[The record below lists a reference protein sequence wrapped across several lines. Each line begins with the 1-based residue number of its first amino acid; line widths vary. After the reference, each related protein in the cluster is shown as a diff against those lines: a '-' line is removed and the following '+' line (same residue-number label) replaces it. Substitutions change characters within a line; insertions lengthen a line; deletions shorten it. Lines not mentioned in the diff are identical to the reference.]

1 MRRSEWRKKGPKIS
15 IFKYLIRNSNNLF
28 LYQKSQIM
36 FLYEAAEYLF
46 DEMQSN
52 NNYQFRNYLNLNID
66 NHFHNVLYS
75 NNYYNHG
82 PSSQQHQNLQGP
94 TSTNHVSLTLLPNL
108 QSHYQK
114 RQQQQQN
121 QTKNSNLQTQNT
133 LTLPNNLNQAANLN
147 KFNVPQHL
155 RINETIGNRLHN
167 SFQDAITT
175 IPLNSVKISMDP
187 QSQNKSSFIDL
198 PRSMLPS
205 FFDSKQPQ
213 QARRS
218 TSANYRTSKAMK
230 FMNTM
235 RIKSVSFKRALFP
248 NTNLSTNSQE
258 KSPIPAAQTI
268 QMQSHPR
275 QSAVEQVEG
284 TIRME
289 TSTEFKV
296 QAAQQHLDNE
306 QKPSIIISLSSGS
319 SSTTT
324 SSSTAL
330 SSTPITTAT
339 ESYKS
344 SFVPA
349 NAVSVANRSSRE
361 KLG

>member
-1 MRRSEWRKKGPKIS
+1 
-15 IFKYLIRNSNNLF
+15 
-28 LYQKSQIM
+28 M

-82 PSSQQHQNLQGP
+82 PSSQQHQNLQGGP

-114 RQQQQQN
+114 RQQQQQQN

-133 LTLPNNLNQAANLN
+133 LTLPNNLNQASNLN
-147 KFNVPQHL
+147 KFNVQPQHL

-205 FFDSKQPQ
+205 FFDSKPQ

-248 NTNLSTNSQE
+248 NTNPSTTSQE

-275 QSAVEQVEG
+275 QSAAVEQVEG

-296 QAAQQHLDNE
+296 QAAQQHLDHNE

-349 NAVSVANRSSRE
+349 TNLSVANRSSRE

>member
-1 MRRSEWRKKGPKIS
+1 
-15 IFKYLIRNSNNLF
+15 
-28 LYQKSQIM
+28 
-36 FLYEAAEYLF
+36 
-46 DEMQSN
+46 
-52 NNYQFRNYLNLNID
+52 
-66 NHFHNVLYS
+66 
-75 NNYYNHG
+75 
-82 PSSQQHQNLQGP
+82 
-94 TSTNHVSLTLLPNL
+94 
-108 QSHYQK
+108 
-114 RQQQQQN
+114 
-121 QTKNSNLQTQNT
+121 
-133 LTLPNNLNQAANLN
+133 
-147 KFNVPQHL
+147 
-155 RINETIGNRLHN
+155 
-167 SFQDAITT
+167 
-175 IPLNSVKISMDP
+175 
-187 QSQNKSSFIDL
+187 
-198 PRSMLPS
+198 
-205 FFDSKQPQ
+205 
-213 QARRS
+213 
-218 TSANYRTSKAMK
+218 MK

-248 NTNLSTNSQE
+248 NTNMSTTSQE

-349 NAVSVANRSSRE
+349 TNVSVANRSSRE